1 MDVGEF
7 CSSNMKIF
15 SMISF
20 IILLNMITMYS
31 CILMGCYEFTFSNI
45 FRLDLVCNTCVDITY
60 TIYKYQK
67 DAYIMI
73 GGMIFKSFADYILG
87 SKKLE

>member
-1 MDVGEF
+1 
-7 CSSNMKIF
+7 
-15 SMISF
+15 
-20 IILLNMITMYS
+20 
-31 CILMGCYEFTFSNI
+31 
-45 FRLDLVCNTCVDITY
+45 VDITY